1 MLINFLTCIAEIA
14 FREVGET
21 LRRRR
26 QYDLYDIHLGYFDE
40 MKDPADLDPE
50 LNATL
55 ENNRKECSKKI
66 EEVSLLLFFLIWKVC
81 IVIIVFILCLD
92 NDDVCQ

>member
-40 MKDPADLDPE
+40 MKDPADSDPE
-50 LNATL
+50 LNAML
-55 ENNRKECSKKI
+55 ENNRKEYSKKI
-66 EEVSLLLFFLIWKVC
+66 EEVSLLLFFRFGRFVLFF
-81 IVIIVFILCLD
+81 IVFILCLD